1 MISRVIPAYGAV
13 EDWGGRHVTMTDELP
28 ESAPADDITEAFE
41 ALRGE
46 VSLTRRA
53 VEGLTA
59 ARERVPDYSTT
70 LGRMAEALDQAAEG
84 IDLIEQSP
92 AMRLSPAAFADEIR
106 KASVEA
112 RADDRALLR
121 ETRDALTRSIGR
133 IDGIV
138 ERGQAAD
145 RQLRRLT
152 WTGAG
157 GALGGMLLMAILPG
171 AVARSLPASWHVPEW
186 MAARTIGLDQ
196 RAAGERMIATSA
208 PGPSTGG

>member
-1 MISRVIPAYGAV
+1 
-13 EDWGGRHVTMTDELP
+13 MTDNLP
-28 ESAPADDITEAFE
+28 ESVPADDIAEAFE

-59 ARERVPDYSTT
+59 ARERVPDYSAT
-70 LGRMAEALDQAAEG
+70 LGKMAEALEQAAEG
-84 IDLIEQSP
+84 IDRIERSP
-92 AMRLSPAAFADEIR
+92 AARLSPAAMADEIR
-106 KASVEA
+106 KASTDA
-112 RADDRALLR
+112 RAEDHALLR
-121 ETRDALTRSIGR
+121 ETRDGLVRSIGR

-145 RQLRRLT
+145 YQLRRLI

-171 AVARSLPASWHVPEW
+171 AVARSLPTSWHVPEW

-196 RAAGERMIATSA
+196 QAAGERMIATSETA
-208 PGPSTGG
+208 DAEGS

>member
-1 MISRVIPAYGAV
+1 
-13 EDWGGRHVTMTDELP
+13 MTDNLP

-70 LGRMAEALDQAAEG
+70 LGKMAEALKQAAEG
-84 IDLIEQSP
+84 IDRIERSP
-92 AMRLSPAAFADEIR
+92 AERLSPAAMANEIR
-106 KASVEA
+106 KASTDA
-112 RADDRALLR
+112 RAEDHALLR
-121 ETRDALTRSIGR
+121 ATRDALMRSIGR
-133 IDGIV
+133 VDGIV

-145 RQLRRLT
+145 QQLRRLI

-157 GALGGMLLMAILPG
+157 GALGGVVLMAILPG

-196 RAAGERMIATSA
+196 RAAGERMIATSETSDA
-208 PGPSTGG
+208 EGS

>member
-1 MISRVIPAYGAV
+1 
-13 EDWGGRHVTMTDELP
+13 MTDNFP
-28 ESAPADDITEAFE
+28 ESAPADDIAEAFE

-59 ARERVPDYSTT
+59 ARERVPDYSAT
-70 LGRMAEALDQAAEG
+70 LGTMAETLRQTGEG
-84 IDLIEQSP
+84 IDRIERSP
-92 AMRLSPAAFADEIR
+92 AVRLSPAALADEIR
-106 KASVEA
+106 KASADV
-112 RADDRALLR
+112 RAEDHALLR

-145 RQLRRLT
+145 RQVRRLV
-152 WTGAG
+152 WAGAG
-157 GALGGMLLMAILPG
+157 GALAGMLMMAILPG

-208 PGPSTGG
+208 EKPETEGSQAP

>member
-1 MISRVIPAYGAV
+1 
-13 EDWGGRHVTMTDELP
+13 MTDNL
-28 ESAPADDITEAFE
+28 SATAPVDDIDQAFE

-59 ARERVPDYSTT
+59 ARERVPDYSAT
-70 LGRMAEALDQAAEG
+70 LGQMAEVLKRTAEG
-84 IDLIEQSP
+84 IDRVEQSP
-92 AMRLSPAAFADEIR
+92 AVRLSPAALTDEIV
-106 KASVEA
+106 KASAEA
-112 RADDRALLR
+112 RAEDRALLR
-121 ETRDALTRSIGR
+121 ETRDALMRSIGR

-145 RQLRRLT
+145 VQVRWLI
-152 WTGAG
+152 WTCAG
-157 GALGGMLLMAILPG
+157 GTLAGMMLMAILPG

-208 PGPSTGG
+208 PNPPSDAE

>member
-1 MISRVIPAYGAV
+1 
-13 EDWGGRHVTMTDELP
+13 MTDNLNATAPP
-28 ESAPADDITEAFE
+28 EDIDQAFE

-59 ARERVPDYSTT
+59 ARERVPDYSAT
-70 LGRMAEALDQAAEG
+70 LGQMAETLKRSAEG
-84 IDLIEQSP
+84 IDRVEHSP
-92 AMRLSPAAFADEIR
+92 AVRLSPAALTDEIV
-106 KASVEA
+106 KASAEA
-112 RADDRALLR
+112 RAEDRALLR

-145 RQLRRLT
+145 VQVRWLI
-152 WTGAG
+152 WTSAG
-157 GALGGMLLMAILPG
+157 GALAGMMLMAILPG

-208 PGPSTGG
+208 PKPQSDAE

>member
-1 MISRVIPAYGAV
+1 
-13 EDWGGRHVTMTDELP
+13 MTDNP
-28 ESAPADDITEAFE
+28 NPAAPADDIDQAFE

-59 ARERVPDYSTT
+59 ARERIPDYSAT
-70 LGRMAEALDQAAEG
+70 LGQMADGLKRTAEG
-84 IDLIEQSP
+84 IDRVERSP
-92 AMRLSPAAFADEIR
+92 AGRLSPAALAAELI
-106 KASVEA
+106 KASAEA
-112 RADDRALLR
+112 RAEDHVLLS

-145 RQLRRLT
+145 RQVRLLI
-152 WTGAG
+152 WSGAG

-171 AVARSLPASWHVPEW
+171 TVARSLPASWHVPEW
-186 MAARTIGLDQ
+186 MAARTIGLGQ
-196 RAAGERMIATSA
+196 RAAGERMIATSDRV
-208 PGPSTGG
+208 PPSAGK

>member
-1 MISRVIPAYGAV
+1 
-13 EDWGGRHVTMTDELP
+13 MTENLNAT
-28 ESAPADDITEAFE
+28 APADDIDQAFE

-59 ARERVPDYSTT
+59 ARERVPDYSAT
-70 LGRMAEALDQAAEG
+70 LGQMAEALKLAAEG
-84 IDLIEQSP
+84 IDRVERSP
-92 AMRLSPAAFADEIR
+92 AVRLTPAALTDEIV
-106 KASVEA
+106 KASAEA
-112 RADDRALLR
+112 RAEDRVLLR
-121 ETRDALTRSIGR
+121 ETRDALMRSIGG

-145 RQLRRLT
+145 VQVRWLI

-171 AVARSLPASWHVPEW
+171 AVARSFPTSWHVPEW

-208 PGPSTGG
+208 SLPTSGGE

>member
-1 MISRVIPAYGAV
+1 
-13 EDWGGRHVTMTDELP
+13 MTDNLP

-59 ARERVPDYSTT
+59 ARERVPDYSAT
-70 LGRMAEALDQAAEG
+70 LGKMAEALNRAAEG
-84 IDLIEQSP
+84 IDRIETSP
-92 AMRLSPAAFADEIR
+92 AVRLSPAAMADEIR
-106 KASVEA
+106 KASTDA
-112 RADDRALLR
+112 RAEDYALLR
-121 ETRDALTRSIGR
+121 ETHDALTRSIGR
-133 IDGIV
+133 VDGIV

-145 RQLRRLT
+145 RQLRRVI
-152 WTGAG
+152 WAGVG
-157 GALGGMLLMAILPG
+157 GALGGMLLMAVLPG

-186 MAARTIGLDQ
+186 MAARMIGLDQ

-208 PGPSTGG
+208 EEPPADRS